1 MKRHIIRVAA
11 TCMALLFVTEP
22 MTVEAGNTVSIREV
36 TQQAGVSF
44 VLTPVKTTEEY
55 IAKAQEAKENQWGY
69 TNLGVANVDKYLNV
83 RETPGESGKIV
94 GKMPK
99 HAACEILSVAEGWA
113 QITSGEVEGYV
124 SMDYLLTG
132 MDAKMKANEVASLV
146 VVVNAE
152 DGLRIRTA
160 PSTDSECVT
169 VVLEGTE
176 LEYVETVDGWHKVM
190 VDNDEAYV
198 SAEYADVQE
207 TLETAVTLTELLY
220 GQGVSDVRVDMVE
233 YAKQFLGN
241 PYVWGGTSLTNGT
254 DCSGFTQSIYKKY
267 GITISRTSGSQAND
281 GTKISMDQAK
291 PGDLIFYSNAS
302 GNINHVAM
310 YIGGGQVI
318 HASSPKSGIKISKY
332 NYRTPVKVVRII
344 SD

>member
-1 MKRHIIRVAA
+1 MKKQIIGIAA
-11 TCMALLFVTEP
+11 VCMVLWFAAKP
-22 MTVEAGNTVSIREV
+22 MSAEAESIKDF
-36 TQQAGVSF
+36 TPQAGVSF
-44 VLTPVKTTEEY
+44 VLTPVKSTEEY
-55 IAKAQEAKENQWGY
+55 IDKAKEAKENQWGY
-69 TNLGVANVDKYLNV
+69 TNLGIANVEKYLNV

-99 HAACEILSVAEGWA
+99 HAACEVLSINDGWA

-132 MDAKMKANEVASLV
+132 TDAKMKASEVASLV
-146 VVVNAE
+146 VIVNAE

-160 PSTDSECVT
+160 PSTESECVT

-176 LEYVETVDGWHKVM
+176 LEYIETVDGWHKVM
-190 VDNDEAYV
+190 IDNDEAYV
-198 SAEYADVQE
+198 FAEYADVHE
-207 TLETAVTLTELLY
+207 TLETAVTLMELLY

-267 GITISRTSGSQAND
+267 GISISRTSRSQAND
-281 GTKISMDQAK
+281 GTKISMDEAK
-291 PGDLIFYSNAS
+291 PGDLIFYSNS
-302 GNINHVAM
+302 GGTINHVAM

-318 HASSPKSGIKISKY
+318 HASNPKSGIKISKY